1 MALAIQ
7 GVAHLGTEANR
18 MNVRVETGDATPTG
32 GGWRVPI
39 RVWVPLDRMT
49 LVAAGDGAARTGRLR
64 VMMAVSDAAGN
75 LGPVRQKLV
84 TVEVAED
91 VASAAGPNRAHLV
104 EVDLDLPTDNHVVAL
119 GLRDELGGETSFLR
133 HEVRLGTETM
143 ARIDK
148 EEE

>member
-1 MALAIQ
+1 
-7 GVAHLGTEANR
+7 
-18 MNVRVETGDATPTG
+18 
-32 GGWRVPI
+32 
-39 RVWVPLDRMT
+39 
-49 LVAAGDGAARTGRLR
+49 
-64 VMMAVSDAAGN
+64 

-91 VASAAGPNRAHLV
+91 EASAAGPNRTHLV